1 MAEGL
6 QIGQL
11 PQKENL
17 TGNELIPF
25 QQGSSNGSMS
35 TATLKKYIGTGGGT
49 GGGTDYMNYITEYN
63 VSVQHPTS
71 GIDGSN
77 KYSLEGAIAQV
88 PQELINI
95 GLKVLFIN
103 TDNQVETWEYQ
114 GLEFSDVK
122 NWIQGGARK
131 VNDLDLVLNGSKG
144 SQVQVIDSLALV
156 NDSAYYALNRSI
168 GQSAPNDITTISGY
182 SGLKTVVKK
191 GQKLIIKSVNN
202 TNITP
207 WALSDTENIIK
218 QISTSKGSESLET
231 YNITVDN
238 DGFLYTNQNTATKKS
253 FSIQIITELSNNI
266 GLITQVE
273 HNTSDIASIKEVP
286 SFFNVKD
293 QKLENGTKIKLAY
306 NNIRKNYRICG
317 YINLTNFNAI
327 KVGKDDSQ
335 QGYIITVDS
344 TNVKV
349 DRNRYGNDEEVFPHK
364 LSIRTFLAF
373 NIICEGDFATLW
385 LYSDSGAY
393 QLTRIIKNPG
403 YDSAFIESV
412 NTTGNLISFSQ
423 VNLDYKKD
431 IWLIQDSYGSWSNWG
446 WAYCIYQKGFD
457 TFLIDSKGGAGSKFQ
472 LDILKKHLTYA
483 TPKFIVWA
491 MGMNDKDLENT
502 YNNEWKITL
511 DEVVNICKQKRIEL
525 ILCTIPNVPNPN
537 YLNTFKNRYIKELS
551 KKNRYTLIDFA
562 DAVQVNFESREWK
575 DGLIQEDNIHPNAT
589 GGEVLSIRAVT
600 DFPQLINGD
609 TLTSYEK

>member
-1 MAEGL
+1 MAKGL

-11 PQKENL
+11 PQEENL

-35 TATLKKYIGTGGGT
+35 TAALKKYIGTGGN
-49 GGGTDYMNYITEYN
+49 TDYMNYITEYN

-71 GIDGSN
+71 GIGESN
-77 KYSLEGAIAQV
+77 KYSLAGAIAQV

-103 TDNQVETWEYQ
+103 ADNQVETWEYQ

-131 VNDLDLVLNGSKG
+131 VDDLDFVLNGSKG
-144 SQVQVIDSLALV
+144 SPAQVIDSRALV
-156 NDSAYYALNRSI
+156 DDSAYYALNRSI
-168 GQSAPNDITTISGY
+168 GQHAPNGITIIPGY
-182 SGLKTVVKK
+182 SGLRMVVKK

-207 WALSDTENIIK
+207 WVLSDTEDIIR
-218 QISTSKGSESLET
+218 QRSSSKGTERLET
-231 YNITVDN
+231 YNVTVEN
-238 DGFLYTNQNTATKKS
+238 DGFLYTNQNAATKKS
-253 FSIQIITELSNNI
+253 FSLQIITEQSNKI

-293 QKLENGTKIKLAY
+293 QKLENGTKIELAY
-306 NNIRKNYRICG
+306 NNIQKNYRICG

-373 NIICEGDFATLW
+373 NIICEGDFATLL

-393 QLTRIIKNPG
+393 RLTRIIKNPG

-472 LDILKKHLTYA
+472 LDVLKKHLTYA

-491 MGMNDKDLENT
+491 MGMNDKDLEST

-537 YLNTFKNRYIKELS
+537 YLNTFKNRYIKDLS
-551 KKNRYTLIDFA
+551 KKDGYTLIDFA

>member
-6 QIGQL
+6 QIGEL

-49 GGGTDYMNYITEYN
+49 GGNTDYMNYITEYN
-63 VSVQHPTS
+63 VSVQHPTL
-71 GIDGSN
+71 GIGGSN

-144 SQVQVIDSLALV
+144 SQVQVIDSRALV
-156 NDSAYYALNRSI
+156 NDSAYYALNRGI

-373 NIICEGDFATLW
+373 NIICGGDFATLL

-457 TFLIDSKGGAGSKFQ
+457 TFFIDSKGGAGSKFQ

-491 MGMNDKDLENT
+491 MGMNDKDLEST

-551 KKNRYTLIDFA
+551 KKNGYTLIDFA

-609 TLTSYEK
+609 TLISYEK

>member
-6 QIGQL
+6 QIGEL

-35 TATLKKYIGTGGGT
+35 TAALKKYIGTGGGT
-49 GGGTDYMNYITEYN
+49 GGNTDYMNYITEYN

-71 GIDGSN
+71 GIGGSN

-103 TDNQVETWEYQ
+103 ADNQVETWEYQ

-156 NDSAYYALNRSI
+156 NDSAYYALNLSI
-168 GQSAPNDITTISGY
+168 GRPAPNDITTISGY

-253 FSIQIITELSNNI
+253 FSIQIITEQSNNI

-293 QKLENGTKIKLAY
+293 RKLENGTKIKLAY

-349 DRNRYGNDEEVFPHK
+349 DRNRYGYDEEVFPHK

-373 NIICEGDFATLW
+373 NIICEGDFATLL

-393 QLTRIIKNPG
+393 RLTRIIKNPG

-472 LDILKKHLTYA
+472 LDVLKKHLTYA

-491 MGMNDKDLENT
+491 MGMNDKDLEST

-537 YLNTFKNRYIKELS
+537 YLNTFKNRYIKDLS
-551 KKNRYTLIDFA
+551 KKNGYTLIDFA

>member
-49 GGGTDYMNYITEYN
+49 GGNTDYMNYITEYN

-71 GIDGSN
+71 GIGGSN

-103 TDNQVETWEYQ
+103 ADNQVETWEYQ

-156 NDSAYYALNRSI
+156 NDSAYYALNLSI
-168 GQSAPNDITTISGY
+168 GQPAPNDITTISGY

-253 FSIQIITELSNNI
+253 FSIQIITEQSNNI

-293 QKLENGTKIKLAY
+293 RKLENGTKIKLAY

-373 NIICEGDFATLW
+373 NIICEGDFATLL

-393 QLTRIIKNPG
+393 RLTRIIKNPG

-472 LDILKKHLTYA
+472 LDVLKKHLTYA

-491 MGMNDKDLENT
+491 MGMNDKDLEST

-537 YLNTFKNRYIKELS
+537 YLNTFKNRYIKDLS
-551 KKNRYTLIDFA
+551 KKNGYTLIDFA